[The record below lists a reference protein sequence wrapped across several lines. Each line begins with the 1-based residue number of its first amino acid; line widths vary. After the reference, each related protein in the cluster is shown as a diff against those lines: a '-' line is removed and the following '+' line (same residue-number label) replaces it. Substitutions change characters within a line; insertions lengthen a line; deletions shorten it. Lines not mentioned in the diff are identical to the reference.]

1 MATLALLFAVTGGAL
16 AAGHYLITSTKQIS
30 PKVLKKLKGR
40 RGPTGR
46 RGATGHVGPRGRLGA
61 RGPRGSTGPTGP
73 RGAGLDGTS
82 FSGDLT
88 GQFPSPS
95 ISPGAVTTDKLAD
108 NAVTAAKMGLLSK
121 TDFTPTDSMSPKS
134 RSVSCYPNTTVI
146 AGSASIDDGSGGDA
160 GPVALSA
167 DGLGAF
173 FDGWRASAYE
183 TSATNNNWR
192 LVVTAIC
199 VSKG

>member
-1 MATLALLFAVTGGAL
+1 MTPSPPGRRRRPGYAEVVATLALLFAVTGGAL

-46 RGATGHVGPRGRLGA
+46 RGAAGHVGPRGRLGA

-88 GQFPSPS
+88 GQ
-95 ISPGAVTTDKLAD
+95 
-108 NAVTAAKMGLLSK
+108 
-121 TDFTPTDSMSPKS
+121 
-134 RSVSCYPNTTVI
+134 
-146 AGSASIDDGSGGDA
+146 
-160 GPVALSA
+160 
-167 DGLGAF
+167 
-173 FDGWRASAYE
+173 
-183 TSATNNNWR
+183 
-192 LVVTAIC
+192 
-199 VSKG
+199 